1 MAASVIPTT
10 KPEFPLREPH
20 ECKVLVVDDDPRI
33 VELIRD
39 MLTLDGYQV
48 LSAQGGFMALK
59 MVAEHSPDVV
69 LLDVLLPDIDG
80 ITVCRKIKEDPVTR
94 FLPVVL
100 VTGVND
106 RARRIDGLG
115 AHADDFINKPF
126 DQAELSVR
134 VRSLIRTRQLTETVE
149 NQRQELE
156 RRVAER
162 TRELQDALEQ
172 LQSLSRVKGN
182 ILAIISHELRTPLHQ
197 ANTALALLLDPNI
210 GETTRTDLFETLR
223 DKIGELDYLIGNVEA
238 FSDPSDLRLAP
249 VPVPDLVTNA
259 VEQVRALR
267 KGKSFLVETDL
278 PAGLPPVNVHAAPMT
293 RAIAH
298 IIHNAVKFGGDKPV
312 QVRAESVAGGV
323 RFTVQDQG
331 DGIPPEQIKHLFEPL
346 TQLDDSST
354 RRQRGIGIGLALVKM
369 ILDAHKIDI
378 SFVSEVGKGTMV
390 SFVLPLANV

>member
-1 MAASVIPTT
+1 MAASLISTT

-20 ECKVLVVDDDPRI
+20 ECKVLVVDDDPGI

-39 MLTLDGYQV
+39 MLALDGYQI
-48 LSAQGGFMALK
+48 LSAQGGLSALK

-69 LLDVLLPDIDG
+69 LLDVLLPDVDG
-80 ITVCRKIKEDPVTR
+80 ITVCRKIKEDPKTH

-106 RARRIDGLG
+106 RARRIDGLR
-115 AHADDFINKPF
+115 ARADDFINKPF

-156 RRVAER
+156 QRVAER

-172 LQSLSRVKGN
+172 LRSLDQLKGN
-182 ILAIISHELRTPLHQ
+182 IIAIISHELRTPLHQ
-197 ANTALALLLDPNI
+197 ANTALALLLDPNVS
-210 GETTRTDLFETLR
+210 EADRKDLFETLR
-223 DKIGELDYLIGNVEA
+223 DKIGELEYLIGNVQA
-238 FSDPSDLRLAP
+238 FSDPTDLRLAP
-249 VPVPDLVTNA
+249 VPAAHLVTHA

-267 KGKSFLVETDL
+267 KGKSFNVETDL
-278 PAGLPPVNVHAAPMT
+278 PKDLPPVNVHAAPMT

-312 QVRAESVAGGV
+312 RVRAERVPDGV
-323 RFTVQDQG
+323 RLTVQDQG
-331 DGIPPEQIKHLFEPL
+331 DGIPPEQMDRLFKPL
-346 TQLDDSST
+346 TPLNDSST
-354 RRQRGIGIGLALVKM
+354 RRQGGIGIGLALVKM
-369 ILDAHKIDI
+369 ILDAHKIDL
-378 SFVSEVGKGTMV
+378 SFVSEVDKGTTV
-390 SFVLPLANV
+390 SFVLPLADI